1 MQLRKLRLHPF
12 AGLAERTYEFVPGM
26 NVVLGPNEAG
36 KSTMVNGILC
46 ALFESTSYG
55 KVHFRKNLEQF
66 IPRGGGDT
74 FGVSLDCLVG
84 GASYQITKSW
94 GGECR
99 CELTLPSGQV
109 VRSADDVDQ
118 QVASLLRLKR
128 GTWQN
133 ILVASQ
139 SAISST
145 LKDFDT
151 DGEEVSDLAQI
162 LRSSAFDT
170 DGVSIEKLERSI
182 NEQLSTV
189 SSRWD
194 SAADRPESG
203 RGIENPWKQGV
214 GTLLKAWYDREQ
226 LKSTLLKIETYER
239 NLDAINQQ
247 VTELIAERNELQ
259 LYVDRYGPIVNALKE
274 RQGLELKLDA
284 AKKNEQ
290 RLREIQSK
298 WPLHESE
305 LSRLEKSL
313 KTSEDEHGGLRKE
326 LSEAQ
331 AYQESASK
339 REKLKSAKQA
349 EEKLGEE
356 KETFTAFKD
365 LSTKL
370 FQDLKA
376 AIADRD
382 RHAAS
387 MAAGK
392 LQVRF
397 VPESDTKVSIK
408 AGLEDSREEMV
419 TKAQPLHTEADGIV
433 TLTTDQFKFEV
444 ESGDGQ
450 FSTIKDKHESAQ
462 VRINELL
469 STIGV
474 ASADDAKKRETDYS
488 IAKTN
493 LERAQTALETI
504 LSGQTLAELAS
515 SCGDDVSA
523 PKRKIEEIN
532 NAILT
537 NREKHNQQQGDGEAK
552 RADIKIWEDEFET
565 QDAVLD
571 RLLDARKQKQDC
583 EQDLKKLPPLPE
595 GIEDAEALEGEFN
608 RRRGRLTVI
617 KEDELP
623 DARNQQSTLNATE
636 PDYTTQE
643 LRDLITEAE
652 STYSLEK
659 RRLESLMR
667 LKEVFQQMKDRL
679 DSGTLD
685 PWMQRLSTTI
695 QQVTSDHYMDL
706 DFDGGG
712 VTRSSGIVIPHEL
725 LSMGTKASMGFSIRL
740 SMAAHFLEDLDGF
753 LILDDPMVDLD
764 ADRQRKTADVLREF
778 AEQKQVILLTC
789 HEAHAALLTDFPLQ
803 ITRDGED

>member
-46 ALFESTSYG
+46 ALFESTSFG
-55 KVHFRKNLEQF
+55 KIHWRKNLEQF
-66 IPRGGGDT
+66 VPRGGGDT
-74 FGVSLDCLVG
+74 FGVSLECLVG

-151 DGEEVSDLAQI
+151 DGEEASDLAQI

-170 DGVSIEKLERSI
+170 DGVSIEKLERAI
-182 NEQLSTV
+182 NEQLNAV

-214 GTLLKAWYDREQ
+214 GTLLKAWYDRER
-226 LKSTLLKIETYER
+226 LKSTLLEIETYER

-247 VTELIAERNELQ
+247 VTELIAERDELQ
-259 LYVDRYGPIVNALKE
+259 LYVDKYGPIVHALKE

-284 AKKNEQ
+284 AKKNEK

-298 WPLHESE
+298 WPMHESE
-305 LSRLEKSL
+305 LTRLEKSL
-313 KTSEDEHGGLRKE
+313 KTSEDDHGGLRKE
-326 LSEAQ
+326 LSQAQ

-349 EEKLGEE
+349 EEKLDEE
-356 KETFTAFKD
+356 KENFAAFKG
-365 LSTKL
+365 LSTQL
-370 FQDLKA
+370 FQDLKT

-392 LQVRF
+392 IQVRF

-408 AGLEDSREEMV
+408 AGLKDSREEMV

-433 TLTTDQFKFEV
+433 TLTTDEFTFEV

-450 FSTIKDKHESAQ
+450 FSAIKEKHETAQ
-462 VRINELL
+462 ARISELL

-474 ASADDAKKRETDYS
+474 ASVDDAKKRETDYS

-523 PKRKIEEIN
+523 PQRKIEEIN

-537 NREKHNQQQGDGEAK
+537 NREKHNQQQTDGEAK
-552 RADIKIWEDEFET
+552 RADIKIWEEEFET

-583 EQDLKKLPPLPE
+583 DQDLKKLPPLPE
-595 GIEDAEALEGEFN
+595 GIENAEALEGEFN

-623 DARNQQSTLNATE
+623 DTRNQQSTLNATE

-764 ADRQRKTADVLREF
+764 AHRQRKTADVLREF

-789 HEAHAALLTDFPLQ
+789 HEAHAALLTQSPLQ
-803 ITRDGED
+803 ITRDGEG